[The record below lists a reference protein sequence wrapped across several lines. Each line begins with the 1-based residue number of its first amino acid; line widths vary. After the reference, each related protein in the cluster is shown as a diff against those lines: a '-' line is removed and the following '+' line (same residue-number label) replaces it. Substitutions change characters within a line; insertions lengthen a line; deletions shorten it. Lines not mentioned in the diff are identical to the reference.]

1 MNVSI
6 PEIPIHETSVDM
18 MVKLCRFDWFS
29 FSKITSVWICVNFG
43 TDFFSN
49 TFHKTS
55 SFNIFSDSAW
65 IFTRLIFWFSR
76 SLITKSR
83 SFNFSIIVS
92 ESAVFIDE
100 EKEII
105 NYISGYYNE
114 IMPKADYVPINTAT
128 SNIKTQINGA
138 ILSVFYQMNINL
150 DETLF
155 DDNIKSYNIT
165 TNIDLGTGRTLTTED
180 LLTKYNYTKKYI
192 AEKIFEE
199 DVLIGNGEVVTDK
212 NTNISLTKQDVERRK
227 EEYVERITSEFNN
240 IIKVYIENNYLTIVY
255 DKKELNDLFFDNKFD
270 TDIKIRYLK

>member
-1 MNVSI
+1 MNDKKANKLVVISAI
-6 PEIPIHETSVDM
+6 FLVLSGAVLYYIFEKQGYDNKGTSNYINYNVNDYIVTTPI
-18 MVKLCRFDWFS
+18 
-29 FSKITSVWICVNFG
+29 
-43 TDFFSN
+43 
-49 TFHKTS
+49 
-55 SFNIFSDSAW
+55 IFSDYNDFYSS
-65 IFTRLIFWFSR
+65 INVSKVEIKNIDS
-76 SLITKSR
+76 SITKD
-83 SFNFSIIVS
+83 
-92 ESAVFIDE
+92 FIDE

-150 DETLF
+150 DENLF

-192 AEKIFEE
+192 AEKMFEE